1 MFGLMMSRWRDKM
14 KLFIVFRIKRKG
26 IENYGNTFVEIDP
39 ETGDDKIT
47 EDLILEVMEDIK
59 KRANAEMV
67 LIMNIIRLEV

>member
-1 MFGLMMSRWRDKM
+1 M

-26 IENYGNTFVEIDP
+26 IEDYGNTFVEIDP